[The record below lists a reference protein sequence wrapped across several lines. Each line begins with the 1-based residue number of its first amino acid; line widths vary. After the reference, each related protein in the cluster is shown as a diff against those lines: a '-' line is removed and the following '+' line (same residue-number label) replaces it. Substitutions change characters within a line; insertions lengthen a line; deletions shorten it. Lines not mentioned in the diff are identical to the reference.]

1 MKRLRTTSR
10 LFEQIFGVVGSFLAI
25 ISGSF
30 IIFIQS
36 FGTEGNSFIA
46 ILAIIG
52 AILGFISSYYVNKD
66 LEYAG
71 VGFIASAVLILL
83 GTPGWGVLGSLLI
96 MLAGISALFR
106 K

>member
-1 MKRLRTTSR
+1 MKRIKTTSR
-10 LFEQIFGVVGSFLAI
+10 LFEQILGIVGSFLAI

-30 IIFIQS
+30 IIFIES
-36 FGTEGNSFIA
+36 FGTQGNSFIA

-52 AILGFISSYYVNKD
+52 AILGFLSSYYVNKD

-71 VGFIASAVLILL
+71 VGFISSAVLILL

-96 MLAGISALFR
+96 MVAGISALFR

>member
-1 MKRLRTTSR
+1 MKRIRTTSR